1 MKTSLAKASLF
12 FSMALVSV
20 AVPSLPNLVSHDRGL
35 VALLDRPD
43 RIPQRKQL
51 SWSQLYLYGSF
62 RLSVRVR

>member
-43 RIPQRKQL
+43 RFPNENNFLGVR
-51 SWSQLYLYGSF
+51 LYLYGSF